1 MHNTLL
7 KRFLNFR
14 SDNRKS
20 KTRTELLRSIQNLKS
35 KIEATAFRFHAEAR
49 MGQYLLIAAVTLGC
63 VMFAST
69 GSAQKSPTKK
79 FEEMVRFEAAE
90 ARQGVAVD
98 AQHFY
103 AVTDLGIGKYDK
115 KTGKLVAKWES
126 PKGGP
131 FIHLDSGVIVDGKLY
146 ASHSN
151 YPQEPMT
158 SSVEIWDAVT
168 MQHIGSH
175 SFGIMWGSCT
185 WIDRH
190 DGAWWTVFANYSRVF
205 GPSQRPYGNTYW
217 TTLVRFDDRWEW
229 QQAWI
234 FPSSI
239 LKRAEPMSI
248 SGGSWGP
255 DGLLYVTGHDNPEVY
270 AVQIPKAGSVLEHLD
285 L

>member
-1 MHNTLL
+1 LILIALL
-7 KRFLNFR
+7 
-14 SDNRKS
+14 
-20 KTRTELLRSIQNLKS
+20 TRAMNK
-35 KIEATAFRFHAEAR
+35 
-49 MGQYLLIAAVTLGC
+49 YLLIVALALGC
-63 VMFAST
+63 VTLAST

-79 FEEMVRFEAAE
+79 FEEIVRFEAAE

-115 KTGKLVAKWES
+115 KTGKLVAKWEG

-131 FIHLDSGVIVDGKLY
+131 LIHLDSGVIVDGKLY

-190 DGAWWTVFANYSRVF
+190 DGAWWAVFANYSRVF

-217 TTLVRFDDRWEW
+217 TTLVKFNDRWEW

-270 AVQIPKAGSVLEHLD
+270 AVQIPKAGSVLEHHATHNINIAGQGIAWDRSDPGVLWGIVRSTAHVVASR
-285 L
+285 LK